1 MFFIYYNHSYNK
13 SLCLKRIPQID
24 KTSKNKNEM
33 PGIVISSVLLY
44 QICSFQDCD
53 VHFFAALLKN
63 YLRELPVP
71 LLGRKEGHVH
81 DRWVEVP
88 ALPTKEARVKEIRYI
103 LKEDLPSNVVIN
115 IQYLVKMLAE
125 LTKKSDVN
133 KMTTSNLGIVIGP
146 SLLWKIGGSTTSQQN
161 NIEKVIKVRSEFK
174 KYFFF
179 RIFLLV
185 QIWWKEPL

>member
-1 MFFIYYNHSYNK
+1 
-13 SLCLKRIPQID
+13 
-24 KTSKNKNEM
+24 
-33 PGIVISSVLLY
+33 
-44 QICSFQDCD
+44 
-53 VHFFAALLKN
+53 
-63 YLRELPVP
+63 VP

-103 LKEDLPSNVVIN
+103 LKEDLTSNVVIN

-146 SLLWKIGGSTTSQQN
+146 SLLWKIGGSTSSQQN

-174 KYFFF
+174 KYFFCRNSCLSKSGGSCHYDNF
-179 RIFLLV
+179 CDIHFIK
-185 QIWWKEPL
+185 QCYC

>member
-1 MFFIYYNHSYNK
+1 M
-13 SLCLKRIPQID
+13 
-24 KTSKNKNEM
+24 
-33 PGIVISSVLLY
+33 
-44 QICSFQDCD
+44 
-53 VHFFAALLKN
+53 
-63 YLRELPVP
+63 
-71 LLGRKEGHVH
+71 H

-88 ALPTKEARVKEIRYI
+88 ALPTKEAKVKEIRYI

-146 SLLWKIGGSTTSQQN
+146 SLLWKIGGSTASQQN

-174 KYFFF
+174 KYFFSK
-179 RIFLLV
+179 ISAN
-185 QIWWKEPL
+185 

>member
-1 MFFIYYNHSYNK
+1 
-13 SLCLKRIPQID
+13 
-24 KTSKNKNEM
+24 M
-33 PGIVISSVLLY
+33 PAIVISSVSLY

-174 KYFFF
+174 KYFFSNNSANQN
-179 RIFLLV
+179 LV
-185 QIWWKEPL
+185 ERAIMIISLISPL

>member
-1 MFFIYYNHSYNK
+1 M
-13 SLCLKRIPQID
+13 
-24 KTSKNKNEM
+24 
-33 PGIVISSVLLY
+33 
-44 QICSFQDCD
+44 
-53 VHFFAALLKN
+53 
-63 YLRELPVP
+63 
-71 LLGRKEGHVH
+71 H

-146 SLLWKIGGSTTSQQN
+146 SLLWKIGGSTASQQN

-174 KYFFF
+174 KYFFSN
-179 RIFLLV
+179 IPANQNLV
-185 QIWWKEPL
+185 ERTIMIISVTSTL

>member
-1 MFFIYYNHSYNK
+1 M
-13 SLCLKRIPQID
+13 
-24 KTSKNKNEM
+24 
-33 PGIVISSVLLY
+33 
-44 QICSFQDCD
+44 
-53 VHFFAALLKN
+53 
-63 YLRELPVP
+63 
-71 LLGRKEGHVH
+71 H

-146 SLLWKIGGSTTSQQN
+146 SLLWKIGGSTASQQN

-174 KYFFF
+174 KYFFSN
-179 RIFLLV
+179 IPANQNLV
-185 QIWWKEPL
+185 ERAIIIISVTSTL

>member
-1 MFFIYYNHSYNK
+1 
-13 SLCLKRIPQID
+13 
-24 KTSKNKNEM
+24 M
-33 PGIVISSVLLY
+33 PAIVISSVSLY

-146 SLLWKIGGSTTSQQN
+146 SLLWKIGGSTASQQN
-161 NIEKVIKVRSEFK
+161 NIEKVIKVRSGFI
-174 KYFFF
+174 FFF
-179 RIFLLV
+179 EHFC
-185 QIWWKEPL
+185 

>member
-1 MFFIYYNHSYNK
+1 M
-13 SLCLKRIPQID
+13 
-24 KTSKNKNEM
+24 
-33 PGIVISSVLLY
+33 
-44 QICSFQDCD
+44 
-53 VHFFAALLKN
+53 
-63 YLRELPVP
+63 P

-174 KYFFF
+174 K
-179 RIFLLV
+179 ILFLSNIPASPNLV
-185 QIWWKEPL
+185 EGAIMIISVTSTL

>member
-1 MFFIYYNHSYNK
+1 M
-13 SLCLKRIPQID
+13 
-24 KTSKNKNEM
+24 
-33 PGIVISSVLLY
+33 
-44 QICSFQDCD
+44 
-53 VHFFAALLKN
+53 
-63 YLRELPVP
+63 
-71 LLGRKEGHVH
+71 H

-146 SLLWKIGGSTTSQQN
+146 SLLWKIGGSTASQQN

-174 KYFFF
+174 KYFFSNIPAN
-179 RIFLLV
+179 RNLV
-185 QIWWKEPL
+185 ERTIMIISVTSTL

>member
-1 MFFIYYNHSYNK
+1 M
-13 SLCLKRIPQID
+13 
-24 KTSKNKNEM
+24 
-33 PGIVISSVLLY
+33 
-44 QICSFQDCD
+44 
-53 VHFFAALLKN
+53 
-63 YLRELPVP
+63 
-71 LLGRKEGHVH
+71 H

-146 SLLWKIGGSTTSQQN
+146 SLLWKIGGSTASQQN

-174 KYFFF
+174 KYLFSN
-179 RIFLLV
+179 IPANQNLV
-185 QIWWKEPL
+185 ERTIMIISVTSTL

>member
-1 MFFIYYNHSYNK
+1 
-13 SLCLKRIPQID
+13 
-24 KTSKNKNEM
+24 M
-33 PGIVISSVLLY
+33 PAIVISSVSLY

-125 LTKKSDVN
+125 LVQAMALNKGVQDKTSDISGISCLNSCYQLYPHHQGMWPSFFVWKVSIVEVRLILGYFKS
-133 KMTTSNLGIVIGP
+133 
-146 SLLWKIGGSTTSQQN
+146 KI
-161 NIEKVIKVRSEFK
+161 
-174 KYFFF
+174 
-179 RIFLLV
+179 
-185 QIWWKEPL
+185 P

>member
-1 MFFIYYNHSYNK
+1 M
-13 SLCLKRIPQID
+13 
-24 KTSKNKNEM
+24 
-33 PGIVISSVLLY
+33 
-44 QICSFQDCD
+44 
-53 VHFFAALLKN
+53 
-63 YLRELPVP
+63 
-71 LLGRKEGHVH
+71 H

-146 SLLWKIGGSTTSQQN
+146 SLLWKIGGSTASQQN

-174 KYFFF
+174 KYVFSN
-179 RIFLLV
+179 ISANQNLV
-185 QIWWKEPL
+185 ERAIMIISVISTL

>member
-1 MFFIYYNHSYNK
+1 M
-13 SLCLKRIPQID
+13 
-24 KTSKNKNEM
+24 
-33 PGIVISSVLLY
+33 
-44 QICSFQDCD
+44 
-53 VHFFAALLKN
+53 
-63 YLRELPVP
+63 
-71 LLGRKEGHVH
+71 H

-146 SLLWKIGGSTTSQQN
+146 SLLWKIGGSTASQQN

-174 KYFFF
+174 KYFSSN
-179 RIFLLV
+179 IFANQNLV
-185 QIWWKEPL
+185 ERAIMIISVISTL

>member
-1 MFFIYYNHSYNK
+1 M
-13 SLCLKRIPQID
+13 
-24 KTSKNKNEM
+24 
-33 PGIVISSVLLY
+33 
-44 QICSFQDCD
+44 
-53 VHFFAALLKN
+53 
-63 YLRELPVP
+63 
-71 LLGRKEGHVH
+71 H

-146 SLLWKIGGSTTSQQN
+146 SLLWKIGGSTASQQN

-174 KYFFF
+174 KYVFSN
-179 RIFLLV
+179 ISANQNLV
-185 QIWWKEPL
+185 ERAIMIISLISTL

>member
-1 MFFIYYNHSYNK
+1 MVTIGTSNFVFFFIITGLLITGIRKAYVYVEVKSIQNK
-13 SLCLKRIPQID
+13 Y
-24 KTSKNKNEM
+24 EM
-33 PGIVISSVLLY
+33 PAIVNSSVSLY
-44 QICSFQDCD
+44 HICSFQDCD

-146 SLLWKIGGSTTSQQN
+146 SLLWKIGGSTASQQN

-174 KYFFF
+174 NYFFF
-179 RIFLLV
+179 EHFC
-185 QIWWKEPL
+185 